1 MRNQQS
7 GFTMIEIL
15 VTIGILVVGLLGLAA
30 LQTLTTLA
38 ELEAYQRSQAVVL
51 VRDMADRMN
60 GNKMNLNS
68 YVGDDVGLAYTACAG
83 KLGFDLD
90 LCEWGNQLNGA
101 SEVTSGG
108 KNVGTMIGARGCVVA
123 LNATMPRRLQV
134 SVVWQGLNPTVSPT
148 GTDCGKNHYGTG
160 DLARRAVVATVQ
172 IACLQNDP
180 VSLLCVTP

>member
-108 KNVGTMIGARGCVVA
+108 KNVGTMIGARGCVVKMDA
-123 LNATMPRRLQV
+123 QTYMVTVA
-134 SVVWQGLNPTVSPT
+134 WQGLSPGGIPKELCGQGAFGNDNQRRTVST
-148 GTDCGKNHYGTG
+148 VVRIGL
-160 DLARRAVVATVQ
+160 LAA
-172 IACLQNDP
+172 P
-180 VSLLCVTP
+180 